1 MSNWQAEEE
10 LTSKYYIP
18 QLYYYQAESVLIL
31 NQNNRLGF
39 LINMF
44 ILLEFSALLL
54 IRTQNNIAVL
64 SSQTEGSDWQ

>member
-10 LTSKYYIP
+10 LSKYYIP
-18 QLYYYQAESVLIL
+18 QLYYYQAEFVFIL

-44 ILLEFSALLL
+44 ILLEFSAFLI

-64 SSQTEGSDWQ
+64 SSQTEGSGRQ